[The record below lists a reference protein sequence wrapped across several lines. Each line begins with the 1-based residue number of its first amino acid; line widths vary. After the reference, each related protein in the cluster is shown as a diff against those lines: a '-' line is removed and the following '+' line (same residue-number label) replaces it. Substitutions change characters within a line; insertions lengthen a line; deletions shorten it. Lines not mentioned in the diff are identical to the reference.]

1 MPRSKFAARVV
12 APPEVA
18 EGVFERLQASIDP
31 AWIDEALEATGTA
44 TLRKRR
50 LPAEQVIWLVLGMAL
65 YRDRRIDELVAKLDL
80 ALPGR
85 RGVTPAPSSVT
96 QARARLGD
104 EPLRWLFERCS
115 EEWAHTSARAHA
127 WRGLAVYGV
136 DGTSVRV
143 PDSPENRAHF
153 GGHSGGSKRGD
164 SGYPLVRIVTLM
176 ALRTHMVAAMRFGP
190 FAVGEHT
197 YARGLWAQV
206 PDNALVIGDRNFYDA
221 AALFPLQDHGANR
234 HWLIRAKRGLKLRPV
249 EALGPGDELVE
260 AEPRRPT
267 RRREPSIPKRWV
279 MRAIRY
285 QRRGFPPQTLLT
297 SMLDPKQY
305 PAEEIAALY
314 HERWELELGY
324 NEVKTRMLER
334 FEAIRSRKPRGVAQE
349 LWGVAL
355 AYNLVRLEMTRI
367 ADEAGVPPT
376 RISFTMALS
385 LIRDEWGW
393 CAVTSPGAIP
403 KHLRKLRAEVAR
415 FVLPHRRSHRSY
427 PRAVKLK
434 MSNYARKRPV
444 LK

>member
-1 MPRSKFAARVV
+1 MPRPKFAARVV
-12 APPEVA
+12 AEPDLT
-18 EGVFERLQASIDP
+18 EGAFDRLQASIDP
-31 AWIDEALEATGTA
+31 EWIDEALEATGTA
-44 TLRKRR
+44 TLRRRR

-85 RGVTPAPSSVT
+85 RGVSPAPSSVT

-115 EEWAHTSARAHA
+115 EHWAHSSAREHA

-136 DGTSVRV
+136 DGTTVRV
-143 PDSPENRAHF
+143 PDSTENRAHF
-153 GGHSGGSKRGD
+153 GTHSAGAERGE
-164 SGYPLVRIVTLM
+164 SGYPLARVVTLM
-176 ALRTHMVAAMRFGP
+176 ALRTHLVAAMRFGP
-190 FAVGEHT
+190 FSVGEKT
-197 YARGLWAQV
+197 YAKGLWAQV
-206 PDNALVIGDRNFYDA
+206 PDHSLVIVDRNFYDA
-221 AALFPLQDHGANR
+221 AALFPLQDHGASR
-234 HWLIRAKRGLKLRPV
+234 HWLIRARRDVKWRTV
-249 EALGPGDELVE
+249 EKFGPGDELVE
-260 AEPRRPT
+260 TQPNHTVRDN
-267 RRREPSIPKRWV
+267 EPSIPKRWV

-297 SMLDPKQY
+297 SMLDPRAF
-305 PAEEIAALY
+305 PAEEVAALY
-314 HERWELELGY
+314 HERWEIELGY
-324 NEVKTRMLER
+324 GEVKTRMLER
-334 FEAIRSRKPRGVAQE
+334 FEAIRSRRPIGVAQE

-376 RISFTMALS
+376 RISFTMALG

-415 FVLPHRRSHRSY
+415 FVLPPRRERSC

-434 MSNYARKRPV
+434 MSNYPRKRP
-444 LK
+444 

>member
-1 MPRSKFAARVV
+1 MVRSKFAARVV
-12 APPEVA
+12 AQPEVC

-31 AWIDEALEATGTA
+31 EWIDEALQATGTA

-115 EEWAHTSARAHA
+115 EHWAHASARAHA

-136 DGTSVRV
+136 DGTTVRV
-143 PDSPENRAHF
+143 PDSTENRAHF
-153 GGHSGGSKRGD
+153 GGHSAGGERGN
-164 SGYPLVRIVTLM
+164 SGYPIARVVTLM
-176 ALRTHMVAAMRFGP
+176 ALRTHLVAAMRFGP
-190 FAVGEHT
+190 CAIDERTFAK
-197 YARGLWAQV
+197 GLWAQV
-206 PDNALVIGDRNFYDA
+206 PDNSLVIVDRNFHDG

-234 HWLIRAKRGLKLRPV
+234 HWLIRARKNVKWRTFQV
-249 EALGPGDELVE
+249 LGPGDELVE
-260 AEPRRPT
+260 VET
-267 RRREPSIPKRWV
+267 QNDVRRREPSVPKRWV
-279 MRAIRY
+279 MRAVRY
-285 QRRGFPPQTLLT
+285 QVHGFPPQTLLT
-297 SMLDPKQY
+297 SMLDPNVY
-305 PAEEIAALY
+305 PANEIAALY
-314 HERWELELGY
+314 HERWEIELGY
-324 NEVKTRMLER
+324 GEVKTRMLER
-334 FEAIRSRKPRGVAQE
+334 FETIRSRKPTGVAQE

-403 KHLRKLRAEVAR
+403 KHLRKLRSEVAR
-415 FVLPHRRSHRSY
+415 FVLPPRRPRRSY
-427 PRAVKLK
+427 PRAVKIK

-444 LK
+444 AK

>member
-12 APPEVA
+12 AQPDVA

-31 AWIDEALEATGTA
+31 DWIDEALEATGTA

-115 EEWAHTSARAHA
+115 EHWAHASARAHA
-127 WRGLAVYGV
+127 WHGLAVYGV
-136 DGTSVRV
+136 DGTTVRV

-153 GGHSGGSKRGD
+153 GGQSAGSERGT
-164 SGYPLVRIVTLM
+164 SGYPIARLVTLM
-176 ALRTHMVAAMRFGP
+176 ALRTHLVAAMRFGP
-190 FAVGEHT
+190 YSVGEKT
-197 YARGLWAQV
+197 YAKGLWAQV
-206 PDNALVIGDRNFYDA
+206 PDNSLVIVDRNFYDA

-234 HWLIRAKRGLKLRPV
+234 HWLIRARRDLKWRTL
-249 EALGPGDELVE
+249 EKLGPGDEIVE
-260 AEPRRPT
+260 AEPNHTVRKNEPT
-267 RRREPSIPKRWV
+267 VPRRWV
-279 MRAIRY
+279 MRAVRY
-285 QRRGFPPQTLLT
+285 QRSGFPPQTLLT
-297 SMLDPKQY
+297 SMLDAKEY
-305 PAEEIAALY
+305 PARELAALY
-314 HERWELELGY
+314 HERWEIEIGY
-324 NEVKTRMLER
+324 GEVKTRMLER
-334 FEAIRSRKPRGVAQE
+334 FEAIRSRKPTGVAQE
-349 LWGVAL
+349 IWGIAL
-355 AYNLVRLEMTRI
+355 AYNLIRLEMTRI
-367 ADEAGVPPT
+367 AGEAGVPPN

-403 KHLRKLRAEVAR
+403 KHLRQLRAEVAR
-415 FVLPHRRSHRSY
+415 FVLPPRRTGRSY

-444 LK
+444 VK